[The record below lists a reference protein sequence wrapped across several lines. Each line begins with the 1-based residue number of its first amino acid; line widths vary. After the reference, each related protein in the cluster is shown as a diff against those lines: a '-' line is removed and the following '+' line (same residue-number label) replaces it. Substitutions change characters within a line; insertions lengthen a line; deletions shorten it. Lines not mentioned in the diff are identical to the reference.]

1 MPGIY
6 LLCASNP
13 LDEVV
18 LEGAGNNAVCSGL
31 PHSVAFDGH
40 LSQRKMHQI
49 VWLLGSMEGTLKLFI
64 DHILNISL
72 CTVHKNCVL
81 SK

>member
-13 LDEVV
+13 LDGVV

-31 PHSVAFDGH
+31 PHSVAFDEH
-40 LSQRKMHQI
+40 LSKEHAPDRLDVGLHGGNIKI
-49 VWLLGSMEGTLKLFI
+49 V
-64 DHILNISL
+64 H
-72 CTVHKNCVL
+72 
-81 SK
+81 

>member
-1 MPGIY
+1 MPVEMYSLSGPERPIRLFWVPGIY

-13 LDEVV
+13 MDEVV

-40 LSQRKMHQI
+40 LSQRNMHLI
-49 VWLLGSMEGTLKLFI
+49 VWMWAPWRE
-64 DHILNISL
+64 H
-72 CTVHKNCVL
+72 
-81 SK
+81 

>member
-18 LEGAGNNAVCSGL
+18 LEGTGNKAVCSGL
-31 PHSVAFDGH
+31 PRSVAFDGH
-40 LSQRKMHQI
+40 LSQSNMH
-49 VWLLGSMEGTLKLFI
+49 SESCF
-64 DHILNISL
+64 
-72 CTVHKNCVL
+72 
-81 SK
+81 